1 MTDLE
6 AMTVLFQQVDN
17 SLEELREQHDKA
29 GKVDDRERVER
40 QQILNSQAHFVLAWG
55 QLEADI
61 DEVCRAA
68 IERGIL
74 QQDWRQRRT
83 WIVCKEDIGRL
94 NFKQRLSLVLDRSTV
109 EWSATLRY
117 YNLRNQIT
125 QGDLGHT
132 SIDFLTVVADFNYIR
147 DSLLQYLQY

>member
-40 QQILNSQAHFVLAWG
+40 QQILNAQAHFVLAWG
-55 QLEADI
+55 QLEADV

-83 WIVCKEDIGRL
+83 WIVCKEDIERL

-125 QGDLGHT
+125 QGGLGHT
-132 SIDFLTVVADFNYIR
+132 NIDFLTVVADFNYIR
-147 DSLLQYLQY
+147 DSLLQY

>member
-1 MTDLE
+1 MTDLD
-6 AMTVLFQQVDN
+6 AITVLFQQVDS

-40 QQILNSQAHFVLAWG
+40 QQILNAQAHFVLAWG

-83 WIVCKEDIGRL
+83 WIVHKEDVDTERL
-94 NFKQRLSLVLDRSTV
+94 NFKKRLTLVLDRSTV
-109 EWSATLRY
+109 EWSNTRRY
-117 YNLRNQIT
+117 YNVRNQIAH
-125 QGDLGHT
+125 GDLSHT
-132 SIDFLTVVADFNYIR
+132 NIDLLTVIADFHCIR
-147 DSLLQYLQY
+147 SSLVRY